1 MLIGLGLLVGGR
13 ACDAAIARGHRRADV
28 RVVCQVVG
36 SVVSA
41 TFLFLAALL
50 APAAPGAAIACLNL
64 GALCYVG
71 VGLGVCAIF
80 LELANADPGLFYAVS
95 NMLATVPGIVVPIAA
110 AALLRRFSTHSGWV
124 AVFGIGLVVVSPAA
138 AAFVYTFYG
147 ADIAPR
153 KSIDRASSLADPLLD
168 ALDEAPR
175 IASTVLETDDRR

>member
-1 MLIGLGLLVGGR
+1 MYKR
-13 ACDAAIARGHRRADV
+13 QYDDSAATR
-28 RVVCQVVG
+28 
-36 SVVSA
+36 SVVRCRAGNFDGSTA
-41 TFLFLAALL
+41 AAAVMMLTESCMTIFLAALL
-50 APAAPGAAIACLNL
+50 APAAPGVAIACLNL

-80 LELANADPGLFYAVS
+80 LELANSDPGLFYAVS